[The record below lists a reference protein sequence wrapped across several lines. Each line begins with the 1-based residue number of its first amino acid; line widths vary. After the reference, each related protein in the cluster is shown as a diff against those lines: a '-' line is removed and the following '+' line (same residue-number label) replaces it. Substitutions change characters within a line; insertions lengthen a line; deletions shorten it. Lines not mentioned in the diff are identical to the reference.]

1 MLQIP
6 DLDLNIF
13 MFLDER
19 DLVQIRQVSPIHRNI
34 LLEIQESLADMFIQE
49 KYKYNYSVHQNTLT
63 LRKEN
68 HGCSF
73 SKIPK
78 KVEMLQYIK
87 SISTPRILM
96 V

>member
-13 MFLDER
+13 MFLDEK
-19 DLVQIRQVSPIHRNI
+19 DLTQIRQTSPIYRNM
-34 LLEIQESLADMFIQE
+34 LFEIQEYLADNLIKK
-49 KYKYNYSVHQNTLT
+49 KYKYSYSVHQNTLT

-73 SKIPK
+73 TMIPK
-78 KVEMLQYIK
+78 KVTMLQYIK

-96 V
+96 I